1 MLDLV
6 SKLKNKIYRDYPFF
20 ATISYTT
27 EHKSIDNDA
36 ILMAT
41 DGKAIYINEKMVS
54 KFGKDELIFSYLHEI
69 LHIVFL
75 HNTIG
80 KKLNLNNIIY
90 NLATDI
96 VINHILLDEE
106 NVRVSHKFKNAIV
119 TKDKFKE
126 LSDMDIKSL
135 TSLEIYDILYKS
147 LKNNLDAI
155 NKINDLINDYLS
167 SDENKNKSI
176 AEKIND
182 ILNDK
187 EINDEIEKLD
197 NDLKDVI
204 KDVIKDTILRKEIE
218 NMPTEEKESLRKEIE
233 RKITQSYITLK
244 QQGNVKG
251 WIERLIDIT
260 FKKVRDWKTLLREEI
275 ISEIKGDW
283 TYSKVSDILQSLH
296 AVGIKQIG
304 NLPTLDTT
312 FSIPNLYV
320 AIDTSGSI
328 DDDEYKDFLNEIYS
342 LFKSV
347 NVSNCEIILFDCEI
361 QKTTKLN
368 GNFTKILNWL
378 KERKG
383 YGGTELSSVINYL
396 KNKNTQNSILIVF
409 TDGYHERLQ
418 PKDFKKFKKVIF
430 VLSKES
436 TKENI
441 PFSHNIKIIK
451 VR

>member
-1 MLDLV
+1 MFQNDLV
-6 SKLKNKIYRDYPFF
+6 SKLKNKIYREYPFF

-27 EHKSIDNDA
+27 EHKFIDNDT

-41 DGKAIYINEKMVS
+41 DGKVIYVNEKMAS
-54 KFGKDELIFSYLHEI
+54 KFGKDDLIFAYLHEI

-197 NDLKDVI
+197 NDLKDAI
-204 KDVIKDTILRKEIE
+204 KDAIKDAVVQSEIDKMTSEERE
-218 NMPTEEKESLRKEIE
+218 NLRKEIE

-260 FKKVRDWKTLLREEI
+260 F
-275 ISEIKGDW
+275 
-283 TYSKVSDILQSLH
+283 Q
-296 AVGIKQIG
+296 
-304 NLPTLDTT
+304 
-312 FSIPNLYV
+312 
-320 AIDTSGSI
+320 
-328 DDDEYKDFLNEIYS
+328 
-342 LFKSV
+342 KS
-347 NVSNCEIILFDCEI
+347 
-361 QKTTKLN
+361 
-368 GNFTKILNWL
+368 
-378 KERKG
+378 
-383 YGGTELSSVINYL
+383 
-396 KNKNTQNSILIVF
+396 
-409 TDGYHERLQ
+409 ERL
-418 PKDFKKFKKVIF
+418 
-430 VLSKES
+430 
-436 TKENI
+436 ENI
-441 PFSHNIKIIK
+441 TKRGNYK
-451 VR
+451 